1 MDHPAA
7 SRSAADETH
16 KWTLTS
22 HFLFPHFCRSFIFSL
37 HEMSPI
43 FELKAALYARA
54 IPSNGHA

>member
-1 MDHPAA
+1 MTIKQVE
-7 SRSAADETH
+7 RTH

-43 FELKAALYARA
+43 FELRAALYARA